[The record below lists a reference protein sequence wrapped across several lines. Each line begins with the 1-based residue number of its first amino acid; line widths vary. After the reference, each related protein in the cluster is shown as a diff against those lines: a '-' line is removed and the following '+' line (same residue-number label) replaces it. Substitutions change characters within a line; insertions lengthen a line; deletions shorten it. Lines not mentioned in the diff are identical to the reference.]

1 MIKNTIRACVIV
13 AGLFSL
19 SAAAQT
25 LPPGELGT
33 VTANTPNTWQTFTYT
48 FTPSQTGANFIGFA
62 FRQDPAFWTFDN
74 VSLVVQGTTTNLATN
89 GDFTTGGSFSVTTN
103 NGVSSIQAPTNWG
116 VWYQNGTYPAAAGS
130 WSQIGGSHGGVWYDG
145 AVGTFDGIYQGVQL
159 TAGTTYTISFE
170 VSGNNT
176 ANTSSIQL
184 GIYGGACAD
193 VSIAASGCT
202 IPASVGFTTLAT
214 PAQGAAAGGPTG
226 PVAIN
231 NPSATTANNPAGTTT
246 LAVTNAGTY
255 TNDGVNGD
263 VSNTGTFTNNNTTGT
278 VNNQSTGTFTNST
291 TGTTGAVTNAGTLTN
306 NGTTGDVTNTGTF
319 TNGILGTIANLINS
333 LFATNN
339 GTITGTVTNNQGGT
353 FNNTGTVQGATTNAG
368 DLTNTGTLASLDNS
382 GTATNSGTVSGATVN
397 SGIFT
402 NSGTTGGITNTGTV
416 TNTGTAG
423 AVTNNTGGTFN
434 NNVGGTTGA
443 VVNAGAWI
451 NRGTVTTVN
460 NTGTFT
466 NHSTGTTG
474 AFTNSG
480 TLTNSGT
487 AASLANTGTATNSG
501 TITGAVTNT
510 GGTFTN
516 SGTTGAVTNSATVNN
531 TGTTGAVTNNTGG
544 TFNNNVGGVTA
555 AVTNVATFN
564 NRGTVTTVNNS
575 GTFTNHSTGTTGAF
589 TNSGTLTNAG
599 SIASLNNS
607 GTTSNDGVITGD
619 VTNSGTFSNGILGTI
634 ANLINSLFATN
645 NGTITGN
652 ITNNAGGTFNNT
664 GSGGIL
670 TNNAEATAA
679 ISGTGSIASANNSG
693 TLNIRDTASTG
704 NILNLVGGLL
714 VFNGTGTVGIV
725 DNSGVFNFAG
735 SGSINSL
742 TNTGTTSVAGNVTT
756 GDINN
761 SGIIHLNTV
770 GATIGNV
777 NNTGV
782 LNIATAGGDV
792 TVNEFSQA
800 SPGLLAMAGLQKFNI
815 NGPVNLGGSMM
826 IINSPTAFGRYL
838 MINGQPVTGTF
849 ASLNINPGIDPL
861 GSYLKYGSNTVHY
874 YVTPSAQSTKDSL
887 SMVQQ
892 DSAKINNLVAG
903 RTSGAL
909 GNDCGTFGPT
919 GGCIGFNFSTSK
931 AITGDLRSGNMVI
944 STRLGQ
950 ILTDHYRVG
959 IFLDRAFT
967 KPTIGTVQYKNVGP
981 IVGGFAGWNANLDGT
996 GLGIVGSM
1004 AKTNTGTYIIQR
1016 PQLDYAEAGSTAI
1029 PTNSL
1034 AYQVKASYSVP
1045 IYGSLTATPYL
1056 GIRHTKLYVD
1066 GYTEA
1071 GAVFPLSIDSYKQ
1084 ITSDLLGGVSFSM
1097 PITRNITASVSA
1109 GLVRNLTNTPGSI
1122 SGTSEIHN
1130 MFTFETKNPG
1140 KKYTSGALGAGLTYE
1155 FIPNH
1160 KVGVNVGWQ
1169 QRSLIDMNVKSF
1181 GLNYTVG
1188 F

>member
-1 MIKNTIRACVIV
+1 LIKNLFKACIIIAGTIF
-13 AGLFSL
+13 LNNPSL
-19 SAAAQT
+19 AQT

-48 FTPSQTGANFIGFA
+48 FTPTQTGANFIGFA

-74 VSLVVQGTTTNLATN
+74 VSLVVQGTTTNLAIN
-89 GDFTTGGSFSVTTN
+89 GDFTTGGSFGVTTS
-103 NGVSSIQAPTNWG
+103 NGASSIQAPTNWG

-130 WSQIGGSHGGVWYDG
+130 WSNVGGSYGGVWYDG
-145 AVGTFDGIYQGVQL
+145 AVGTFDGIYQGIQL

-184 GIYGGACAD
+184 GVYGGACAD

-226 PVAIN
+226 PVAVN
-231 NPSATTANNPAGTTT
+231 NPAATTANNPAGTTT

-255 TNDGVNGD
+255 TNDGINGD
-263 VSNTGTFTNNNTTGT
+263 VTNT
-278 VNNQSTGTFTNST
+278 
-291 TGTTGAVTNAGTLTN
+291 GTLTN
-306 NGTTGDVTNTGTF
+306 NSTAGNVTNSGTMTNNGAAGDVTNTGTF
-319 TNGILGTIANLINS
+319 TNGVLGTIANLINS
-333 LFATNN
+333 LFFTND
-339 GTITGTVTNNQGGT
+339 GTITGTVTNNQAGT
-353 FNNTGTVQGATTNAG
+353 FNNTGAVQGATTNAG
-368 DLTNTGTLASLDNS
+368 NLTNTGTLASLNNSGIANNS
-382 GTATNSGTVSGATVN
+382 GTISGATVN
-397 SGIFT
+397 SGTFT
-402 NSGTTGGITNTGTV
+402 NSGTTSGITNTGTV
-416 TNTGTAG
+416 TNTGTTG
-423 AVTNNTGGTFN
+423 AVTNNVGGTFN
-434 NNVGGTTGA
+434 NNAGGTTGA
-443 VVNAGAWI
+443 VINAGTWT

-460 NTGTFT
+460 NAGTFT

-487 AASLANTGTATNSG
+487 VASLTNSGTATNNG
-501 TITGAVTNT
+501 TITGSATNT
-510 GGTFTN
+510 GTFT
-516 SGTTGAVTNSATVNN
+516 
-531 TGTTGAVTNNTGG
+531 
-544 TFNNNVGGVTA
+544 
-555 AVTNVATFN
+555 
-564 NRGTVTTVNNS
+564 
-575 GTFTNHSTGTTGAF
+575 
-589 TNSGTLTNAG
+589 
-599 SIASLNNS
+599 
-607 GTTSNDGVITGD
+607 
-619 VTNSGTFSNGILGTI
+619 NGILGTI
-634 ANLINSLFATN
+634 ANVINSLIFN
-645 NGTITGN
+645 NAGTISGTITNNQAGTL
-652 ITNNAGGTFNNT
+652 TNSGSIQGTASNAGTVINSGTMAVINNTGTFTNSGSTGNVTNSGTFNSAGTSDNLTNT
-664 GSGGIL
+664 GI
-670 TNNAEATAA
+670 AT
-679 ISGTGSIASANNSG
+679 ISSTGSILNATNSG
-693 TLNIRDTASTG
+693 TLTISDSATA
-704 NILNLVGGLL
+704 
-714 VFNGTGTVGIV
+714 
-725 DNSGVFNFAG
+725 
-735 SGSINSL
+735 
-742 TNTGTTSVAGNVTT
+742 

-761 SGIIHLNTV
+761 QATGLLDFNGAGNIGEVTNAGTFNASGLGTFTGLINSGTANISGTVTTGNINNTGIIHLNTAT
-770 GATIGNV
+770 ATIGNV

-849 ASLNINPGIDPL
+849 TSLNINPGIEPL

-874 YVTPSAQSTKDSL
+874 YVTPSAQSTRDSL

-909 GNDCGTFGPT
+909 GNDCGTFGST

-931 AITGDLRSGNMVI
+931 ATTGDLRSGNVVI
-944 STRLGQ
+944 STKLGQ

-996 GLGIVGSM
+996 GLGIVGSI

-1016 PQLDYAEAGSTAI
+1016 PQLEYAEAGSAAI

-1034 AYQVKASYSVP
+1034 AYQVKASYNVP

-1056 GIRHTKLYVD
+1056 GLRHTKLYVD
-1066 GYTEA
+1066 GYTET

-1084 ITSDLLGGVSFSM
+1084 VTSDLLGGVSFSM
-1097 PITRNITASVSA
+1097 PITENITASVSA
-1109 GLVRNLTNTPGSI
+1109 GLVRNLTNAPGSFNV
-1122 SGTSEIHN
+1122 TSEIHN